1 MSIIIYYNIFF
12 VNFKNFKKMAYYLIP
27 KTTNLVQRQMDCSLS
42 ENPPTVKISNS
53 LSNYLYNIKEKLY
66 KREKEWDIYKK
77 YTNPY
82 EYIHTVVP
90 HRKKSVSKYKPLS
103 RSYFKMIEMINIFS
117 IEYSTEPIRCFYL
130 AEGPGGFIEAIC
142 NLRKNPKD
150 VYIGMT
156 LLDTKNDTNIPAW
169 KKSNDFLKKNPNVS
183 VEPGIDNTGNILS
196 LDNFR
201 HCVTKYSSSVDFIS
215 GDGGFDFSVDFNK
228 QEITISRLLFAQ
240 VAYAVSIQKYQGT
253 FILKLF
259 DCFMEHTIDILFLL
273 SSFYDKVYITKPQ
286 TSRYANSEKYI
297 VCKGF
302 LFQSN
307 ESFFPFLYKTFEKM
321 MVDEEL
327 YIHRFLNIPI
337 SYYFLSKIEEINAI
351 FGQQQIENIH
361 YTISLIENRHKQD
374 KLDNLLKLNI
384 QKCIQWCIKYN
395 IEYNILVNNQYSYFH
410 SNVHITMNSVDDDDT
425 LATSMKKDDIVEY
438 VPPPPGFED
447 ILPIH

>member
-1 MSIIIYYNIFF
+1 
-12 VNFKNFKKMAYYLIP
+12 MAYYLIP
-27 KTTNLVQRQMDCSLS
+27 KTTSLVQRQTECSFC
-42 ENPPTVKISNS
+42 ETPPTTKISNS

-90 HRKKSVSKYKPLS
+90 YRKKSVSKYKPLS
-103 RSYFKMIEMINIFS
+103 RSYFKMIELINIFS
-117 IEYSTEPIRCFYL
+117 IEYSEEPIRCFHL

-150 VYIGMT
+150 IYIGMT

-196 LDNFR
+196 LPNFR
-201 HCVTKYSSSVDFIS
+201 HCVTKYSSSFDFITA
-215 GDGGFDFSVDFNK
+215 DGGFDFSVDFNK

-240 VAYAVSIQKYQGT
+240 VAYAVSTQKYQGT

-259 DCFMEHTIDILFLL
+259 DCFMEHTVDILCLL

-302 LFQSN
+302 LFHSN
-307 ESFFPFLYKTFEKM
+307 ESFFPFIYTTFEKM
-321 MVDEEL
+321 VADEDL

-384 QKCIQWCIKYN
+384 QKCVQWCIKYN
-395 IEYNILVNNQYSYFH
+395 IEYNVLVNNQYSYSTH
-410 SNVHITMNSVDDDDT
+410 YVSSGHDHVDNPDMISESIIGGDIDEDCTIITE
-425 LATSMKKDDIVEY
+425 L
-438 VPPPPGFED
+438 VPPPPGFEGV
-447 ILPIH
+447 LPIH